1 MATTPHG
8 NENLLRAD
16 DDLLTWEGAI
26 ELEHTPQ
33 WTRAWRIQHSRRE
46 LYASTELELRAA
58 MPAGVRVVFGTD
70 TTTIRGRAVVGD
82 VEGYASAGEISPVDV
97 VVDGGLVASSPVTSD
112 GRFDVDLPAGE
123 KTLELWLPQF
133 GDFRLASLE
142 LDTDARVW
150 RAERAARPRLIT
162 YGSSITQC
170 RTAASPTRTWP
181 ALVARELGLDLTC
194 LGYGGQCHLDPMVAR
209 MIRDRPADVIITC
222 LGINVYGSGTF
233 NRRSFLPAVIGL
245 LSTIRDGHPN
255 VPILVITPIISPA
268 REHTVS
274 ATGMTLAQIRE
285 EVARAAQVLREHG
298 DDDVHLLNGLDVVGA
313 EQAHVLD
320 DGLHPNA
327 EGYAGMAAAIA
338 PVVRKLLG
346 EDGRFGTDRLLG

>member
-1 MATTPHG
+1 
-8 NENLLRAD
+8 
-16 DDLLTWEGAI
+16 
-26 ELEHTPQ
+26 
-33 WTRAWRIQHSRRE
+33 
-46 LYASTELELRAA
+46 
-58 MPAGVRVVFGTD
+58 
-70 TTTIRGRAVVGD
+70 
-82 VEGYASAGEISPVDV
+82 
-97 VVDGGLVASSPVTSD
+97 
-112 GRFDVDLPAGE
+112 
-123 KTLELWLPQF
+123 
-133 GDFRLASLE
+133 
-142 LDTDARVW
+142 
-150 RAERAARPRLIT
+150 
-162 YGSSITQC
+162 QC
-170 RTAASPTRTWP
+170 RAAASPTRTWP

-245 LSTIRDGHPN
+245 LSTIRDGHSNAP
-255 VPILVITPIISPA
+255 VLVITAIISPG
-268 REHTVS
+268 REHSVS
-274 ATGMTLAQIRE
+274 ATGMTLAQIRG

-298 DDDVHLLNGLDVVGA
+298 DDDVHLLSGLDVVGA

-338 PVVRKLLG
+338 PVVHKLLG